1 MFQFLKIHYRMF
13 SLIAIA
19 FVFSAISLNI
29 SNEENPAEAFSLS
42 ENEHSSCLEET
53 AEFAHNF
60 ALYSEGDS
68 SRQLIETNCR
78 VNSQTTKTNHR
89 GESSFVLILVKKTFR
104 ILFQESDRDHFPILF
119 YNEQPLY
126 LRLQSFRN

>member
-1 MFQFLKIHYRMF
+1 MFL
-13 SLIAIA
+13 LVAVA
-19 FVFSAISLNI
+19 LVLSAISLNI
-29 SNEENPAEAFSLS
+29 SNQEKQSVTFPLS
-42 ENEHSSCLEET
+42 ENERSSSLEES
-53 AEFAHNF
+53 ADFAHNF
-60 ALYSEGDS
+60 ALYSEGNS

-78 VNSQTTKTNHR
+78 ANSQTTKTNHR
-89 GESSFVLILVKKTFR
+89 GESVLVLILIKKTFR